1 MEPIRPFERTQ
12 RSSKKTN
19 LTMNIYAINVC
30 TDTKNTDRYD
40 KVAVNEYPVIVLGTR
55 TELDNH
61 LKSNEM
67 KAFIKKLFRTQSLYD
82 AGVFRIRC
90 IDSYD
95 WYIDEFE
102 LPIKDFVEIYY

>member
-1 MEPIRPFERTQ
+1 
-12 RSSKKTN
+12 
-19 LTMNIYAINVC
+19 MNIYAINIC

-55 TELDNH
+55 TELNNY

-90 IDSYD
+90 IESKD
-95 WYIDEFE
+95 WYINEFE
-102 LPIKDFVEIYY
+102 IPIKEFVEIYY

>member
-1 MEPIRPFERTQ
+1 
-12 RSSKKTN
+12 
-19 LTMNIYAINVC
+19 MNIYAINVC

-55 TELDNH
+55 TELTNH

-67 KAFIKKLFRTQSLYD
+67 KAFIKNLFRTQSLYD

-90 IDSYD
+90 IDSCD

-102 LPIKDFVEIYY
+102 LPIKDYVEIFY

>member
-1 MEPIRPFERTQ
+1 
-12 RSSKKTN
+12 
-19 LTMNIYAINVC
+19 MNIYAINVC

-55 TELDNH
+55 TELTNH

-67 KAFIKKLFRTQSLYD
+67 KVFIKNLFRTQVLYD

-102 LPIKDFVEIYY
+102 LPIKDYVEIFY